1 MMPQIVFSHIRNF
14 YGGKLSV
21 AGMSEDVRGPW
32 LDIAEEVRW
41 YPSPHNSQPI
51 KLRPI
56 SETVAVVYYDLDLGL
71 PAESFGIP
79 FGHVCAG
86 VFLESLSVVAAA
98 RGYRTVESLELSEMD
113 FAAEDRLHLIGTVR
127 LEPAAAGSHSQPL
140 AESALAAFRARR
152 TSRRP
157 YDKRVVD
164 EAILTAASSIA
175 ARQGYAFHSTAD
187 SRTVSSLVRINQKT
201 LFSDLR
207 NNAVYAEIM
216 EWLRFSKDEAAAR
229 ADGLSAE
236 TMIIPGRVLRFAMKH
251 RNLWSFPAI
260 GGFIKAVYLR
270 TMRGVRQ
277 LGWLE
282 GPFAEPGHF
291 LEAGRTFMQV
301 WLFFSEKGVSLHPF
315 GTVITNP
322 SSHAE
327 FVEEAGINETANRMA
342 WMLFRFGYSDTPPK
356 SHRRPAASMLLTDDM
371 SLQEPHL
378 E

>member
-1 MMPQIVFSHIRNF
+1 MMPRIVFSHIRNF
-14 YGGKLSV
+14 FGGKLK
-21 AGMSEDVRGPW
+21 SEASDDEGLW

-51 KLRPI
+51 KLKPI
-56 SETVAVVYYDLDLGL
+56 SETAAVVYYDLDLGL

-98 RGYRTVESLELSEMD
+98 QGYRTVESLELSEMD
-113 FAAEDRLHLIGTVR
+113 FAAQDRLHLIGTVR
-127 LEPAAAGSHSQPL
+127 LEPAATDAHFLSA
-140 AESALAAFRARR
+140 AESTMAAFRARR

-157 YDKRVVD
+157 YDRRVVD
-164 EAILTAASSIA
+164 EEILTAASSIA
-175 ARQGYAFHSTAD
+175 ARQGYEFHSTTDA
-187 SRTVSSLVRINQKT
+187 RIVSELVRINQKT

-216 EWLRFSKDEAAAR
+216 EWLRFSRDEAAAR

-236 TMIIPGRVLRFAMKH
+236 TMIIPGPVLRFAMKH
-251 RNLWSFPAI
+251 RQLWSFPAI
-260 GGFIKAVYLR
+260 GGFIKAIYLR

-282 GPFAEPGHF
+282 GPFAEPAHF

-301 WLFFSEKGVSLHPF
+301 WLYFSGKGVYLHPF

-327 FVEEAGINETANRMA
+327 FVKEAGINESADRMA
-342 WMLFRFGYSDTPPK
+342 WMLFRFGYSATPPK
-356 SHRRPAASMLLTDDM
+356 AHRRRATSMLLTNDM
-371 SLQEPHL
+371 SLQEPHH

>member
-1 MMPQIVFSHIRNF
+1 M
-14 YGGKLSV
+14 
-21 AGMSEDVRGPW
+21 AAMSEDAGGPW

-56 SETVAVVYYDLDLGL
+56 SETVAVVYYDVDLGL

-98 RGYRTVESLELSEMD
+98 RGYRTVEILELSEMD

-127 LEPAAAGSHSQPL
+127 LEPAAADSHSQPM
-140 AESALAAFRARR
+140 AESTLAAFRARR

-251 RNLWSFPAI
+251 RNLWSFPAV

-282 GPFAEPGHF
+282 GPFAEPSHY

-371 SLQEPHL
+371 SVQEPHL

>member
-1 MMPQIVFSHIRNF
+1 M
-14 YGGKLSV
+14 
-21 AGMSEDVRGPW
+21 AGTSEDTGGPW

-86 VFLESLSVVAAA
+86 VFLESLSVVAAT

-113 FAAEDRLHLIGTVR
+113 FAAEDRLHRIGTVR
-127 LEPAAAGSHSQPL
+127 LEPAVDAHSRPL
-140 AESALAAFRARR
+140 AESTLAAFRARR

-157 YDKRVVD
+157 YDRRVVD

-175 ARQGYAFHSTAD
+175 ARQGYEFHSTAD

-236 TMIIPGRVLRFAMKH
+236 TMIIPGRVLRFAMEH

-282 GPFAEPGHF
+282 GPFAEPSHF

-327 FVEEAGINETANRMA
+327 FVKEAGINEGANRMA
-342 WMLFRFGYSDTPPK
+342 WMLFRFGYSATPPK
-356 SHRRPAASMLLTDDM
+356 AHRRPAASMLLTDDIYV
-371 SLQEPHL
+371 QEPHL